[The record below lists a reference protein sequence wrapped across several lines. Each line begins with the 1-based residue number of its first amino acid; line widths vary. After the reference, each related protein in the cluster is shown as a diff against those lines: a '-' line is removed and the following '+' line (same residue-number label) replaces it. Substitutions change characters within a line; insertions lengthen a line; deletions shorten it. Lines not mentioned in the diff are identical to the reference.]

1 MTASIDLSTATS
13 KELVAF
19 FNSLSDKKVTRF
31 ADRATALLRIG
42 KLIRTPEVAAAR
54 KAAKNTLSADESSV
68 YGQTIHGHT
77 HCPACGTH
85 LSNGIGEHNQDV
97 NGKPIKHDR
106 FQFACLA
113 CGEEFGPAIRNPSES
128 GLLAIG
134 VARSWTDPEVAAA
147 RSARHQVKLLGAGEA
162 NGVYKS
168 LAQAIRAAHAPQPSN
183 FIALRKSLVS
193 EGQVSIGKFRF
204 SLAA

>member
-1 MTASIDLSTATS
+1 MITFPDVETATT
-13 KELVAF
+13 KELAAF
-19 FNSLSDKKVTRF
+19 FNSISDKKVTRF
-31 ADRATALLRIG
+31 ADRETALRRIE
-42 KLIRTPEVAAAR
+42 KLIATVSAEEAA
-54 KAAKNTLSADESSV
+54 KAAK
-68 YGQTIHGHT
+68 
-77 HCPACGTH
+77 
-85 LSNGIGEHNQDV
+85 
-97 NGKPIKHDR
+97 
-106 FQFACLA
+106 
-113 CGEEFGPAIRNPSES
+113 FGPAIRNPSES